1 MVRLFDRKSLRAISA
16 ATAATVACMMALSQ
30 AQAETAYPTKP
41 VQMIT
46 PAAAGNGPDVVT
58 RVIADQLTKL
68 WKEQVLVINKAGA
81 SGLLAANAAAAA
93 APDGYTLYASNT
105 SSIVAL
111 PVMQKLSFDMEKTFR
126 PIGITGDQPMIIGVA
141 PSLGV
146 NSLNELME
154 LAKKTPGGLPFAA
167 TTRDSIPHYTMEL
180 LLLETKAPMN
190 YVFYGGTSQ
199 AMTDV
204 IAGRLPVVVD
214 GFAAMAGAVANGSI
228 KPIAVTSAKR
238 LAEYPNVATAAE
250 TVPNFVVTAW
260 FPLLA
265 PAKTPDDIAQKIG
278 RDLRTVTAMP
288 ETQEKL
294 GKLGT
299 YARPMT
305 PEELGPFMAA
315 ERQRWLPAI
324 KKVAEAPAK

>member
-1 MVRLFDRKSLRAISA
+1 MFRLIDGKILRALAVGAAWTVWVSA
-16 ATAATVACMMALSQ
+16 GY
-30 AQAETAYPTKP
+30 AQSDFPAKP

-58 RVIADQLTKL
+58 RVIADQLTKI

-93 APDGYTLYASNT
+93 PPDGYTLYASNT

-111 PVMQKLSFDMEKTFR
+111 PVVQKLSFDMEKTFR

-146 NSLNELME
+146 NSLAELMA

-180 LLLETKAPMN
+180 LLIETGAPMT

-199 AMTDV
+199 AMSDV

-214 GFAAMAGAVANGSI
+214 GFAAMAGAIANGSI

-238 LAEYPNVATAAE
+238 LPEYPGLATAAE
-250 TVPNFVVTAW
+250 TVPNFNVTAW

-265 PAKTPDDIAQKIG
+265 PAKTPDAVVEKIG
-278 RDLRTVTAMP
+278 NDLRTVTAMQD
-288 ETQEKL
+288 TQDKL

-299 YARPMT
+299 YPRPMK
-305 PEELGPFMAA
+305 PDELAAFMTS
-315 ERQRWLPAI
+315 ERARWLPAI
-324 KKVAEAPAK
+324 KKVAEQASK

>member
-1 MVRLFDRKSLRAISA
+1 MKERHDGLRRAAMVFV
-16 ATAATVACMMALSQ
+16 TAAALAPLS
-30 AQAETAYPTKP
+30 AGAESNYPAKP

-81 SGLLAANAAAAA
+81 SGLLAANAAASAP
-93 APDGYTLYASNT
+93 PDGYTLYASNT

-146 NSLNELME
+146 NNLAELMA
-154 LAKKTPGGLPFAA
+154 LAKKTPGGIPFAA

-180 LLLETKAPMN
+180 LLLETGAPMT

-199 AMTDV
+199 AMSDV

-214 GFAAMAGAVANGSI
+214 GFAAMAGAITNGSI

-238 LAEYPNVATAAE
+238 LAEYPDLPTAAE

-278 RDLRTVTAMP
+278 KDLRTVTEMA
-288 ETQEKL
+288 ETKDKL

-299 YARPMT
+299 YPRPMT

-324 KKVAEAPAK
+324 RKVAETASK

>member
-1 MVRLFDRKSLRAISA
+1 MTTPSQPIGRSLPARVAAAAFISLL
-16 ATAATVACMMALSQ
+16 ATAAE
-30 AQAETAYPTKP
+30 AQPNYPTKP

-81 SGLLAANAAAAA
+81 SGLLAANVAATAP
-93 APDGYTLYASNT
+93 PDGYTLYASNL

-111 PVMQKLSFDMEKTFR
+111 PVNQKLSFDMDKTFR
-126 PIGITGDQPMIIGVA
+126 PLGITGDQPMIIGVA
-141 PSLGV
+141 PSLGIK
-146 NSLNELME
+146 SLGELME
-154 LAKKTPGGLPFAA
+154 LAKKTPGGIPFAA

-180 LLLETKAPMN
+180 LLMETGAPMT
-190 YVFYGGTSQ
+190 YVFYSGTAQ

-214 GFAAMAGAVANGSI
+214 GFGAMAGAIANGSI
-228 KPIAVTSAKR
+228 VPLAVTSPKR
-238 LAEYPNVATAAE
+238 LPNFPNLAAVSE
-250 TVPNFVVTAW
+250 TVPNFGVTSW

-265 PAKTPDDIAQKIG
+265 PANTPDEIVQKISK
-278 RDLRTVTAMP
+278 DLQTVTALA

-299 YARPMT
+299 YRNTMRAEDMA
-305 PEELGPFMAA
+305 PFMVR
-315 ERQRWLPAI
+315 ERARWLPAI
-324 KKVAEAPAK
+324 KKVFETAPK